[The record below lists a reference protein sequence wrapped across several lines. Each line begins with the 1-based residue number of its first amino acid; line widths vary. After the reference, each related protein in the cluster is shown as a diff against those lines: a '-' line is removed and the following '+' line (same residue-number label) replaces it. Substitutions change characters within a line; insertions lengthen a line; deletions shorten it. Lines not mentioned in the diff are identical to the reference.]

1 VLLLLIRNLATDN
14 KCGRAPS
21 SYGYDCG
28 LSSRCVRE
36 QLKDVRHQWL
46 QVSERIAVGDQ
57 HDDRDIERREALLV
71 LEFPIDSQKHIEFA
85 DRET

>member
-1 VLLLLIRNLATDN
+1 MIRNLATDN

-21 SYGYDCG
+21 SYGYNCR

-46 QVSERIAVGDQ
+46 QVSKRIAVGDQ
-57 HDDRDIERREALLV
+57 HDDRDIERREVLLV
-71 LEFPIDSQKHIEFA
+71 LEFPIDSQKHIELA
-85 DRET
+85 NGKT